1 MTNVTNKNVA
11 DRNITDRNIANRNIT
26 NKNIANKNITNRNTT
41 DRNREEKLTCG
52 CDFSGV
58 RPAVMA
64 LPYPPI
70 RVRERNQ
77 DYADLIGISYCGAVS
92 ELSACLQYINNESR
106 MVSQGCAM
114 GRTLLAMAIAEMTH
128 MQMLAELI
136 GLLGGNVC
144 YTAMQAGGQ
153 PQIWSPQC
161 LTLPEKFDEMLQ
173 ADLERE
179 LAVIDQ
185 YNMQIRR
192 IGDDYVNAVLARI
205 IQDEQYHVM
214 LLRSMMDAM

>member
-1 MTNVTNKNVA
+1 MANVT
-11 DRNITDRNIANRNIT
+11 NRNIT
-26 NKNIANKNITNRNTT
+26 NTNTT

-70 RVRERNQ
+70 RVRERNRA
-77 DYADLIGISYCGAVS
+77 YADLIGVSYCGAVS

-128 MQMLAELI
+128 MQMLAEVI

-153 PQIWSPQC
+153 PWIWSPQIGRASC
-161 LTLPEKFDEMLQ
+161 R
-173 ADLERE
+173 ER
-179 LAVIDQ
+179 V
-185 YNMQIRR
+185 
-192 IGDDYVNAVLARI
+192 
-205 IQDEQYHVM
+205 
-214 LLRSMMDAM
+214 

>member
-1 MTNVTNKNVA
+1 MC
-11 DRNITDRNIANRNIT
+11 D
-26 NKNIANKNITNRNTT
+26 
-41 DRNREEKLTCG
+41 

-70 RVRERNQ
+70 RVRERNRG
-77 DYADLIGISYCGAVS
+77 YADLIGVSYCGMVS

-106 MVSQGCAM
+106 IAGRGCAV
-114 GRTLLAMAIAEMTH
+114 GKTLLGMAIAEMTH
-128 MQMLAELI
+128 MQMLASLI
-136 GLLGGNVC
+136 GLLGGSVC
-144 YTAMQAGGQ
+144 YTAGQAGGQ
-153 PQIWSPQC
+153 PWMWSPQC
-161 LTLPEKFDEMLQ
+161 LTLPEKLDEMLR

-185 YNMQIRR
+185 YNSQIRMIR
-192 IGDDYVNAVLARI
+192 DDYVNAVLARI

-214 LLRSMMDAM
+214 LLRSMMDAV

>member
-1 MTNVTNKNVA
+1 MGPRDNILVSENCDGKSRCLVMANVTNRNVA
-11 DRNITDRNIANRNIT
+11 NIT
-26 NKNIANKNITNRNTT
+26 NE
-41 DRNREEKLTCG
+41 NREEKLTCS
-52 CDFSGV
+52 CDFSGIK
-58 RPAVMA
+58 PAVMA

-77 DYADLIGISYCGAVS
+77 DYADLIGVSYCGAIS

-114 GRTLLAMAIAEMTH
+114 GKTLLGMAIAEMTH
-128 MQMLAELI
+128 MQMLAALI
-136 GLLGGNVC
+136 DLLGGSVC
-144 YTAMQAGGQ
+144 FTTRQAGGQ
-153 PQIWSPQC
+153 PWLWSPQC
-161 LTLPEKFDEMLQ
+161 LTLPEKPGEMLQ

-179 LAVIDQ
+179 IAVIDQ

>member
-1 MTNVTNKNVA
+1 MVMANVT
-11 DRNITDRNIANRNIT
+11 NRNIT
-26 NKNIANKNITNRNTT
+26 NTNTT

-70 RVRERNQ
+70 RVRERNRA
-77 DYADLIGISYCGAVS
+77 YADLIGVSYCGAVS

-128 MQMLAELI
+128 MQMLAEVI

-153 PQIWSPQC
+153 PWIWSPQC

-214 LLRSMMDAM
+214 LLRSMMDTM

>member
-1 MTNVTNKNVA
+1 M
-11 DRNITDRNIANRNIT
+11 ANG
-26 NKNIANKNITNRNTT
+26 TNRNVANIING
-41 DRNREEKLTCG
+41 NREEKLTCS
-52 CDFSGV
+52 CDVSGI

-77 DYADLIGISYCGAVS
+77 DYAELIGVSYCGVIS
-92 ELSACLQYINNESR
+92 ELSACLQYVNNESR
-106 MVSQGCAM
+106 MVSRGCAM

-144 YTAMQAGGQ
+144 YTAVQAGGQ
-153 PQIWSPQC
+153 PWIWSPQC

-179 LAVIDQ
+179 IAVIDQ
-185 YNMQIRR
+185 YNMHIRR
-192 IGDDYVNAVLARI
+192 IGDDYVNAVLSRI
-205 IQDEQYHVM
+205 VQDEQYHVM
-214 LLRSMMDAM
+214 LLRSMMDTM